1 MDSINIFGVEISELK
16 IISNELGSVLH
27 MIRNDSTGYL
37 KFGECY
43 FSEVYPYKVK
53 AWKKHSIQTQNI
65 TVPVGK
71 IKLVIFDDRNDSTTK
86 GRIQEIVI
94 GRPDNYKR
102 VTIPPGLWYGFA
114 SIGDKEAL
122 LVNCADLPHDPNESI
137 SVGLINDFIPYVWEM
152 H

>member
-27 MIRNDSTGYL
+27 MLRNDSTGYL

-53 AWKKHSIQTQNI
+53 AWKKHKIQTQNI

-71 IKLVIFDDRNDSTTK
+71 IKLVIFDDRNDSITK
-86 GRIQEIVI
+86 GRIQEIFI

-114 SIGDKEAL
+114 SIGDKVAL
-122 LVNCADLPHDPNESI
+122 LVNCADQPHDPNESI
-137 SVGLINDFIPYVWEM
+137 SLGVINDFIPYVW
-152 H
+152 